1 MQVIAKASFLFVR
14 DPLGPARKEITVH
27 PSGNIQTVPDW
38 IEEDPLF
45 GMAVADGNLI
55 EVKVI
60 SPPPEKK
67 EPAATGAMTAGKGLE
82 GSTPATRE
90 DIEAMTKNEMITF
103 ALEKYQLK
111 LNPQSS
117 KGDMV
122 DTIVDVM
129 TKP

>member
-55 EVKVI
+55 EVEVK
-60 SPPPEKK
+60 SPPPAEKTLLDAAETK
-67 EPAATGAMTAGKGLE
+67 EDSMTAGRGLAQPAPVKG
-82 GSTPATRE
+82 RR
-90 DIEAMTKNEMITF
+90 
-103 ALEKYQLK
+103 
-111 LNPQSS
+111 
-117 KGDMV
+117 
-122 DTIVDVM
+122 
-129 TKP
+129 